1 MCLSKENFAAAGGKR
16 LFTQTSSPNR
26 SQWLFSQTYM
36 VVFCIPLIVAL
47 KTRTMLRIMLLIF
60 AILAAAL
67 LYAKVPPV
75 QDRQLDSLV
84 QAGDIGGAQ
93 GYLLA
98 KMDGIRELAPEQR
111 Q

>member
-1 MCLSKENFAAAGGKR
+1 
-16 LFTQTSSPNR
+16 
-26 SQWLFSQTYM
+26 
-36 VVFCIPLIVAL
+36 
-47 KTRTMLRIMLLIF
+47 MLLIF

-111 Q
+111 QYYYNAMAKLLYQGNQIESALSYA